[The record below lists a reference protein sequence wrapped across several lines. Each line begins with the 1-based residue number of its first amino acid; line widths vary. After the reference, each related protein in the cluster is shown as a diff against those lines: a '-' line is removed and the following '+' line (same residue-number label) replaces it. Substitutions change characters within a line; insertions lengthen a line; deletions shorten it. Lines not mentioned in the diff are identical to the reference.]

1 MVVRLYFL
9 QSFSQQQVAP
19 QKWQYHR
26 VFYRINTKA
35 GTRRIGMGE
44 KAISILSK
52 VKNYLF
58 KKKVCFRLK
67 MLWQFRSV
75 IVCSSLEKTP

>member
-35 GTRRIGMGE
+35 GTRRMGMGE
-44 KAISILSK
+44 KAISILS
-52 VKNYLF
+52 
-58 KKKVCFRLK
+58 
-67 MLWQFRSV
+67 RSK
-75 IVCSSLEKTP
+75 IVCSRKSVFQT